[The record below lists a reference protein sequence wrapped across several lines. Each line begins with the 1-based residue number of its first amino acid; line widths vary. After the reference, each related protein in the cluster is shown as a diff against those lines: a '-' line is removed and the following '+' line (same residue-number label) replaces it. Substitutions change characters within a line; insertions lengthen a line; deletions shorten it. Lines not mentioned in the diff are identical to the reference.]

1 MQHNLL
7 AILRI
12 LFINANVMAS
22 NKLQIN
28 LSAIVPETLFDKRL
42 DQCLAVLFPE
52 YSRSKL
58 KEWILAGYVT
68 VDGEKIDTPRLK
80 LKSGEEIIIGAEQE
94 VQVTSAPQHI
104 DLNVVFEDEHILVID
119 KQAGLVVHPGA
130 GNQDGTLLNALLER
144 VPDIDQVPRA
154 GIVHRLDKDTTG
166 LMVVAKTL
174 PAQTSLVEQLQARSM
189 GREYEAL
196 VMGTMI
202 AGGFV
207 DEPIGRHA
215 TKRTAMA
222 VRENGKPAVTHYRV
236 KEKFRAYTHLRLK
249 LESGRTHQIRV
260 HMSHINHP
268 LVGDALYGGR
278 PRLPKH
284 ASEDFINTL
293 RGFKRQA
300 LHAAQL
306 TLMHPIS
313 GEEMTFKAPIPEDLV
328 SLLEVVR
335 EDTRIN
341 GIDI

>member
-1 MQHNLL
+1 MNQNTAYMQSNHNQQ
-7 AILRI
+7 
-12 LFINANVMAS
+12 NVA
-22 NKLQIN
+22 
-28 LSAIVPETLFDKRL
+28 LSDIVPESMFNHRL
-42 DQCLAVLFPE
+42 DQCLAALFPE

-58 KEWILAGYVT
+58 KEWILADYVS
-68 VDGEKIDTPRLK
+68 VDGEICNTPRAK
-80 LKSGEEIIIGAEQE
+80 LTGGEKIVISAFQD
-94 VQVTSAPQHI
+94 VQVSNVAQKI
-104 DLNVVFEDEHILVID
+104 DLNVVFEDEYILVID

-130 GNQDGTLLNALLER
+130 GNQDGTLLNALLAH
-144 VPDIDQVPRA
+144 VPGIEQVPRA

-196 VMGTMI
+196 VLGTMI
-202 AGGFV
+202 AGGTI

-222 VRENGKPAVTHYRV
+222 VRENGKPALTHFRV

-260 HMSHINHP
+260 HMSHIKHP
-268 LVGDALYGGR
+268 LVGDHLYGGR

-284 ASEDFINTL
+284 ASPEFIATL
-293 RGFKRQA
+293 RAFNRQA

-306 TLMHPIS
+306 TLQHPIS
-313 GEEMTFKAPIPEDLV
+313 GETLTFKAPLPDDFV
-328 SLLEVVR
+328 SLLKDVR
-335 EDTRIN
+335 EDTKIN